1 MNKIIVVN
9 VKTKHIVIKSK
20 TLDETDIKMLA
31 ALGKLDDV
39 LSYKDKADII
49 SGKAKI
55 YFI

>member
-9 VKTKHIVIKSK
+9 TKTKHIVIKSK
-20 TLDETDIKMLA
+20 TLDETDIKMLVV
-31 ALGKLDDV
+31 LGKLDDV

-55 YFI
+55 HFI